1 MILTFYYT
9 VITCQTFFMVKYA
22 VVPVCEILTFPGTF
36 GTALEAEQTFKKA
49 THGKLEQLSLK
60 AFERKVSDL
69 HTRYKQDLAK
79 LADWN
84 IGKPVRI

>member
-1 MILTFYYT
+1 MKLTFYYT
-9 VITCQTFFMVKYA
+9 VIAHKNFFVVRYA

-36 GTALEAEQTFKKA
+36 DSFSEAEKQFKKA
-49 THGKLEQLSLK
+49 THGKLEQLSQG
-60 AFERKVSDL
+60 AFQRKVDNL
-69 HTRYKQDLAK
+69 HARYRQDLAK